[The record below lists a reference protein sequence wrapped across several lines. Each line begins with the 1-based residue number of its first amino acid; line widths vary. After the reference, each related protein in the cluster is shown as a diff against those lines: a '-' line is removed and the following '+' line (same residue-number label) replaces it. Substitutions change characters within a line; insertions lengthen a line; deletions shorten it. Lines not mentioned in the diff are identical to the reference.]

1 MDHHYTGVLPK
12 RDFPEYLVVA
22 DIAGPGE
29 EPRCPGCGEVYTR
42 KQAWEVGRWSPPSQ
56 GGAAK
61 MEASFTQDNG
71 KPAPLTVSWG
81 YLDTTALLG
90 AVLETHHD
98 DAGLMWPLTL
108 SPFDVHL
115 IRLGKP
121 KDDLDQ
127 VCLALQKELEGAGLR
142 VLFDDR
148 KESPG
153 VKFNDADLLGF
164 PVRLVMSAKNMK
176 EDVVEMKL
184 RSRESRERIP
194 ANDAVAK
201 VLEALD
207 RPGTTLSPRKQ

>member
-1 MDHHYTGVLPK
+1 M
-12 RDFPEYLVVA
+12 
-22 DIAGPGE
+22 
-29 EPRCPGCGEVYTR
+29 
-42 KQAWEVGRWSPPSQ
+42 
-56 GGAAK
+56 
-61 MEASFTQDNG
+61 
-71 KPAPLTVSWG
+71 
-81 YLDTTALLG
+81 
-90 AVLETHHD
+90 ETHHD